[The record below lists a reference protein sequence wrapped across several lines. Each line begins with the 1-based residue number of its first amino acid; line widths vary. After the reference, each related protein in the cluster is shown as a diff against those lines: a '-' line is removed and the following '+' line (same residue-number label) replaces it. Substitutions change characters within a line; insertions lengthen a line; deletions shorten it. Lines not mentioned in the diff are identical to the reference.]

1 MEMETYPLLIV
12 VVMALATARVTRLVT
27 RDRIL
32 DAPRRAVLRALPDD
46 HLLAYLVVCDWCVS
60 VYTGAL
66 AAAGGAWAGWWPWAW
81 VPALMLAFSYV
92 TGYLA
97 SREGEG

>member
-1 MEMETYPLLIV
+1 MEMETYPLLMV

-32 DAPRRAVLRALPDD
+32 DAPRRAVLRALPDE

-60 VYTGAL
+60 IYTGTF
-66 AAAGGAWAGWWPWAW
+66 AAVGGAWAGWWPWAW
-81 VPALMLAFSYV
+81 VPMLALAFSHV
-92 TGYLA
+92 TGWLA
-97 SREGEG
+97 SREGE

>member
-1 MEMETYPLLIV
+1 MEMEPYPLLMV

-46 HLLAYLVVCDWCVS
+46 NLLAYLVVCDWCVS
-60 VYTGAL
+60 VYTGA
-66 AAAGGAWAGWWPWAW
+66 AAAAVGAWAGWWSWAW
-81 VPALMLAFSYV
+81 VPALLLAFSYV
-92 TGYLA
+92 TGWLA
-97 SREGEG
+97 SREGE

>member
-1 MEMETYPLLIV
+1 METYPLLMV

-32 DAPRRAVLRALPDD
+32 AAPRRAILRALPDD
-46 HLLAYLVVCDWCVS
+46 SLLAYLVVCDLCVS

-66 AAAGGAWAGWWPWAW
+66 AAVYGAAAGWWSWEDA
-81 VPALMLAFSYV
+81 VFVALAYSYV
-92 TGYLA
+92 TGWLA
-97 SREGEG
+97 SREGED